1 MPYMMPINQKR
12 RYSMAIVE
20 GCTACFDLCKE
31 EKETEDVLVT
41 RLYSFKWMKVERKDG
56 TAEYV
61 RALLLK
67 EKE

>member
-1 MPYMMPINQKR
+1 
-12 RYSMAIVE
+12 MAIVE